1 MKIKRLIIYFLFL
14 SITIFILIKY
24 SSNDKS
30 SVAVYLDNIESTTI
44 PDRNSNYIVDKIVC
58 DNGAIGTWDS
68 IKWGISLES
77 LNKKT
82 NCKLYFKKQDT
93 ITIADTTIKIDEY
106 SKCTRI
112 NDDGTVSITA
122 PESNN
127 SYLCKAP
134 DDYGVSYYFRGNVT
148 NNYVYFAGFYW
159 RILRV
164 NGDGSLRIIY
174 DGTKAYDNGV
184 ISDERTVGETMF
196 NSLEDD
202 NAYIGYMYG
211 TPGSSTYEKTHSN
224 INSSTIKKAVDS
236 WYENN
241 IKDTKYEKYLTNNI
255 FCNDRTINES
265 DYIKALYPSYSNKGF
280 GNEGTI
286 YRWAKGPWNDSQS
299 GNTDFVFYCKQQNDK
314 LSVINNNLK
323 YPIALITADELILS
337 GIYRTS
343 TSNNNFL
350 CSSNNFWTMSAS
362 DYNSSGWAGVQAIE
376 DCVFHSSGAFNVRAI
391 GSIKPVIN
399 IDKGA
404 ITSGDGTNNNP
415 FKLD

>member
-1 MKIKRLIIYFLFL
+1 MKKSKFITYFLFI
-14 SITIFILIKY
+14 SIAIFILIKF

-30 SVAVYLDNIESTTI
+30 SIAVYLDNIESISI
-44 PDRNSNYIVDKIVC
+44 PDRNSNYIIDKVVC
-58 DNGAIGTWDS
+58 DNGTIGNWNS
-68 IKWGISLES
+68 IKWEISLKNLS
-77 LNKKT
+77 KKT
-82 NCKLYFKKQDT
+82 NCKLYFKKQDV

-106 SKCTRI
+106 NKCTKI
-112 NDDGTVSITA
+112 NDDGTVSITT
-122 PESNN
+122 PESDNG
-127 SYLCKAP
+127 YLCKAP

-174 DGTKAYDNGV
+174 DGSSSHDNV
-184 ISDERTVGETMF
+184 DISDDRVIGDSRY
-196 NSLEDD
+196 NSSEDD
-202 NAYIGYMYG
+202 NTYVGYMYG
-211 TPGSSTYEKTHSN
+211 TPGSSTYEETHTN
-224 INSSTIKKAVDS
+224 INNSTIKEAVDN

-241 IKDTKYEKYLTNNI
+241 LKDTIYEKYIIDNE
-255 FCNDRTINES
+255 FCNDRTINKSE
-265 DYIKALYPSYSNKGF
+265 YIKALYPNYSNKGF
-280 GNEGTI
+280 SNEGTI

-299 GNTDFVFYCKQQNDK
+299 GNTDFLLYCKRQNDK
-314 LSVINNNLK
+314 LSVTNNNLK

-350 CSSNNFWTMSAS
+350 CSSSNFWTMSAS

-376 DCVFHSSGAFNVRAI
+376 DCVFHSSGGFNVRAI

-399 IDKGA
+399 IDKSA
-404 ITSGDGTNNNP
+404 ITNGDGTKNNP
-415 FKLD
+415 FKLS